1 MIREGPQ
8 MIREGSIYRLV
19 ADTIC
24 YNYGACLVSD
34 TMTGT
39 NGNSNMEQNNYLLQ
53 FRSISGFTDLT

>member
-39 NGNSNMEQNNYLLQ
+39 NAALVNMA
-53 FRSISGFTDLT
+53 RSGP